1 MFSPTK
7 HNTTRFSSPRNTHF
21 THATA
26 SPTPDENNMNIS
38 NEIEVSTTSC
48 RLKTLEKA
56 VTLMLR
62 YAKAADAAL
71 EAARYAA
78 EIAHT
83 NLTEAQLELKDAE
96 ASLESAKKKSRLI
109 LVPVPNSPVTD
120 EVIVQG
126 CEKSQVDG
134 VYKQFGYQNG
144 APKYSKTIP
153 SKRNKKDIQLYIH
166 KIHHHWY
173 I

>member
-1 MFSPTK
+1 
-7 HNTTRFSSPRNTHF
+7 
-21 THATA
+21 
-26 SPTPDENNMNIS
+26 
-38 NEIEVSTTSC
+38 
-48 RLKTLEKA
+48 
-56 VTLMLR
+56 MLR

-83 NLTEAQLELKDAE
+83 NLIEAQLELKDAE
-96 ASLESAKKKSRLI
+96 ACLESAKKKSRLI
-109 LVPVPNSPVTD
+109 LVPVSNNAVAD

-144 APKYSKTIP
+144 ALKYSKRIMT
-153 SKRNKKDIQLYIH
+153 RNKKDTQLYIH

-173 I
+173 ISRLCGGESK